1 MKTKLID
8 IWDKNYL
15 KTTPQELI
23 SKRFRLGATIN
34 YIRNYRGI
42 FFDNKFEKKMK
53 ISIDDFEYLE
63 YWRLEVDIETL
74 YNISKTLKVDI
85 ELLFNNNINLGVV
98 EIIDYYFKQTKE
110 IELDFN
116 KIIHLIY
123 LIEYEYFKKNNDTIT
138 WMSFFLDKNWL
149 FNEKLFEIKKFFN
162 KIENN
167 CFKIKR
173 WISIKNN
180 VLLEDK
186 EIRIFLN
193 KMFEKYS
200 DFNWDELKELVFKTE
215 PLLKYNNKD
224 EMNKNIWIEIKFN

>member
-1 MKTKLID
+1 MLKKIELWKLNISD
-8 IWDKNYL
+8 EILQLLRKRRFLGVNIYYL
-15 KTTPQELI
+15 
-23 SKRFRLGATIN
+23 
-34 YIRNYRGI
+34 RNYRWI
-42 FFDNKFEKKMK
+42 FFDDKFKNKLW
-53 ISIDDFEYLE
+53 ISIEDFKFLE
-63 YWRLEVDIETL
+63 DWRLEVDIETL
-74 YNISKTLKVDI
+74 YNISQTLKIDI
-85 ELLFNNNINLGVV
+85 ELFFNNDINWWVV

-180 VLLEDK
+180 VILEDK

-224 EMNKNIWIEIKFN
+224 EMNKNIWIEVKFN